1 MTPATHAGAAIEWR
15 ERFFEDFTVGDTCK
29 HRNARTAT
37 GYDNML
43 FTLLTQNPAPLHLNH
58 HYIAAA
64 GHERNPLNSTFTMA
78 LVTGQSVAD
87 LTPNVMTNL
96 GWSEVRLPAAAYEGD
111 TIYSES
117 TVEAMRDSKKF
128 PDAGVVT
135 LRTIGYTHAGTVVIE
150 FSRIVLMYRRG
161 KAPRIVRPEPVL
173 IKPR

>member
-1 MTPATHAGAAIEWR
+1 MMAAAEGAGIEWR
-15 ERFFEDFTVGDTCK
+15 DRFFEDFKVGDACK

-64 GHERNPLNSTFTMA
+64 GHARNPLNSTFTLA

-117 TVEAMRDSKKF
+117 VVESMRDSGKY

-135 LRTIGYTHAGTVVIE
+135 FRTIGYTHTGTVVIE
-150 FSRIVLMYRRG
+150 FIRTVLMYRRG
-161 KAPRIVRPEPVL
+161 KAPHFARPEPAVL
-173 IKPR
+173 KRT